1 MALASLSPALAELIA
16 RTDPAIFAPPGPDE
30 PLPPVQAGGVGLV
43 ARPRDIEMLAGV
55 LRAAN
60 DLGLTVVPRGSGS
73 KLDRGNP
80 ATRADVVL
88 DISAIDAI
96 LDHAAG
102 DLTVSVQA
110 GVPLA
115 RLQAHL
121 AQAVQFLALDP
132 PVVGTVGGL
141 VATGDSGPRRLRY
154 GGVRDQIL
162 GVTFV
167 RADGVVAH
175 GGGRVV
181 KNVAGYDLPKLLTG
195 SLGTLG
201 VITAAV
207 FRLYALPPASVTVA
221 VDGPTPAEAAA
232 LAARIVDSP
241 LVPTML
247 DFRQGPDGVTCLAV
261 RFEGPPQSAAAQAER
276 TRTLIGRGDLL
287 TGDAEQALWAALDT
301 VADSPTLARLIAP
314 PTALGGLLALARRE
328 SDQAGVPLTIR
339 AHLGHGHAL
348 LGWPAEAAPALLLAV
363 RRQAEGADGNL
374 VLWRAPAPLR
384 LAVEAWGDPGEG
396 LALMRR
402 IKDQFDPRHTLNPG
416 RFVGGI

>member
-1 MALASLSPALAELIA
+1 MSLPPLPPALAELVA
-16 RTDPAIFAPPGPDE
+16 RTDPAIFALPTADE

-43 ARPRDIEMLAGV
+43 ARPRDTDMLAGV

-60 DLGLTVVPRGSGS
+60 DLGLAVAPRGSGS
-73 KLDRGNP
+73 KLDRGTP
-80 ATRADVVL
+80 AARADVVL
-88 DISAIDAI
+88 DISALDTI

-121 AQAVQFLALDP
+121 AQAGQFLALDP
-132 PVVGTVGGL
+132 PVAGTVGGL

-167 RADGVVAH
+167 RPDGVVAH

-207 FRLYALPPASVTVA
+207 FRLYARPPASTTVLVA
-221 VDGPTPAEAAA
+221 GPKPAAAAA

-247 DFRQGPDGVTCLAV
+247 DFWQGPDGACRLAV
-261 RFEGPPQSAAAQAER
+261 RFEGPPQAVAVQAARA
-276 TRTLIGRGDLL
+276 RTLSGRGDLL
-287 TGDAEQALWAALDT
+287 TGGMEQALWAAFDT

-314 PTALGGLLALARRE
+314 PAALGGLLALAHHE

-348 LGWPAEAAPALLLAV
+348 LGWPAATPPALLLTV
-363 RRQAEGADGNL
+363 RRHAEKADGNL
-374 VLWRAPAPLR
+374 VLWRAPSSVQA
-384 LAVEAWGDPGEG
+384 AVEAWGDPGAG